1 MRRQIEWCPRAEK
14 DYLRLLDFLLAELG
28 EGVIHKFS
36 DRLHIILD
44 NIIKR
49 PKMYPATD
57 KRDNVRR
64 CVITKQTILY
74 YRVWKNKIELIT
86 LFDSRQNPLK
96 RKL

>member
-44 NIIKR
+44 NIK
-49 PKMYPATD
+49 D
-57 KRDNVRR
+57 
-64 CVITKQTILY
+64 Q
-74 YRVWKNKIELIT
+74 
-86 LFDSRQNPLK
+86 
-96 RKL
+96 